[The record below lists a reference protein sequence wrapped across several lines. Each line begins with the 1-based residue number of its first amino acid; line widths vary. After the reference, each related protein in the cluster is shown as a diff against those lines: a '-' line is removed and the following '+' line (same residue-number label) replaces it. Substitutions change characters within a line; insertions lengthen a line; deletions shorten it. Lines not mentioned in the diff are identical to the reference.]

1 MSPDAPVAELVVG
14 EPVIAGVAAKAAAST
29 PGVARLEPGVLGLV
43 GQLVRSGRQLWIG
56 QAPAPSA
63 GVRVRRAGG
72 LLDIQINLALS
83 ASGNVAEV
91 GRAVQR
97 AVTDAVAEAAGLEVD
112 SVRVY
117 VVDIETGRPG

>member
-1 MSPDAPVAELVVG
+1 MTVPAAELVVG
-14 EPVIAGVAAKAAAST
+14 EPVIAGVAARAAARV

-43 GQLVRSGRQLWIG
+43 GQLVRSGRQLWSG
-56 QAPAPSA
+56 QEPAPSA

-72 LLDIQINLALS
+72 VVDIQINLALS

-97 AVTDAVAEAAGLEVD
+97 AVAEAVTEATGAEVD

-117 VVDIETGRPG
+117 VVDIETGRP

>member
-1 MSPDAPVAELVVG
+1 MTGPAPAAELVVG
-14 EPVIAGVAAKAAAST
+14 EPVIAGVAARAAGRV

-43 GQLVRSGRQLWIG
+43 GQLVRSGRQLWTG
-56 QAPAPSA
+56 QDPVPSA

-72 LLDIQINLALS
+72 LLDIQIDLVLS

-97 AVTDAVAEAAGLEVD
+97 SVAEAVTEATGAEVD

-117 VVDIETGRPG
+117 VVDIETGRP